1 MFAKGAEKKRR
12 MVEKIAAKKPKRT
25 HKKPHRKTVVRDAAL
40 HEHNTAVAEAEER
53 RLEEE
58 REANDNQDKARGT
71 GGRRRTRRRSLRR
84 LGPLARLVRN
94 PTRRQLSALLGRR

>member
-12 MVEKIAAKKPKRT
+12 MMEKLAASKPKRT
-25 HKKPHRKTVVRDAAL
+25 HRKHYVTRVRNEHTAAV
-40 HEHNTAVAEAEER
+40 TEAER
-53 RLEEE
+53 QRLAAEEE
-58 REANDNQDKARGT
+58 ANRNQDEARGT

-94 PTRRQLSALLGRR
+94 PTRRELSALLRRR